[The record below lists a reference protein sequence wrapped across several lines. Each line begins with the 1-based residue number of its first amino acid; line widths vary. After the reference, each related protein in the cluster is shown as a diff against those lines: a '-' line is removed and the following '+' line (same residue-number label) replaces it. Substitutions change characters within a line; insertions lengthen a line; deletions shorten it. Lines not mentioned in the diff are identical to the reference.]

1 MARTQD
7 RECPVCGEMYSS
19 QGLIGHLSNGHGLG
33 GKELRRKYRE
43 AVPPGGGEREGRIE
57 KFGDDS
63 DEPPVMRAIQRV
75 AKWRDVLRAVRQ
87 EDIRES
93 ALDVDLL
100 GDEKRKVFGELKEEV
115 KERLDQAREDY
126 IEAIAQRAE
135 RDE

>member
-1 MARTQD
+1 
-7 RECPVCGEMYSS
+7 MYSS

-75 AKWRDVLRAVRQ
+75 AKWRDVLRAVQ
-87 EDIRES
+87 DESFRES
-93 ALDVDLL
+93 FLDADIF
-100 GDEKRKVFGELKEEV
+100 GDEKAKAHEELREEV
-115 KERLDQAREDY
+115 KDRLDQAREDY
-126 IEAIAQRAE
+126 KEAIAQRAE